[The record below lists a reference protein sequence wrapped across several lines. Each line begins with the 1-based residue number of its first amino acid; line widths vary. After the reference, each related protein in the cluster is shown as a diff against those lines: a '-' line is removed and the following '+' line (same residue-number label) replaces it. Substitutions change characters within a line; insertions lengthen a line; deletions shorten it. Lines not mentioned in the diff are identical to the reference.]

1 MDHRLQAQTL
11 RTRLNDHG
19 ANIVQMASEAALL
32 FHAAGSIVHVR
43 WLDFELKG
51 YGAAVDHAPLHEV
64 LGVPAGDRLAVHV
77 SAYRA
82 QAGRII
88 EPQQRYNQPFRHFFI
103 ESLPDLSSAA
113 ERMRGSTAV
122 ELHLSFGPGVVN
134 YPAAGA
140 FPAGVFD
147 AILLGFRAVLHLQL
161 GSLAQ

>member
-1 MDHRLQAQTL
+1 MDHRLQARTL

-19 ANIVQMASEAALL
+19 ANIVQMAGEAASLVQQ
-32 FHAAGSIVHVR
+32 AGSIVHVR

-64 LGVPAGDRLAVHV
+64 FGVPSGDRLSVHV

-82 QAGRII
+82 QTGRIV
-88 EPQQRYNQPFRHFFI
+88 EPQQRYNQPFWHFFV

-113 ERMRGSTAV
+113 ERMRGSTAT
-122 ELHLSFGPGVVN
+122 ELHLSFGPGVAN
-134 YPAAGA
+134 YPASGA

-161 GSLAQ
+161 GSVAQ